1 VHGNTICR
9 VDSLLIGGALALL
22 LRSRIHDRALRWAGW
37 LVLIGAAA
45 QISLRFVPA
54 QAVNPLAYAVGNG
67 LSYSA
72 LSATF
77 VGLMAIALRG
87 GAVTRL
93 CEQRTLRWLGK
104 YSYGL
109 YVLHLP
115 LFAYLQ
121 QPVRHILAP
130 LLHEN
135 KGAVVAG
142 TGIICFGLSVIA
154 AYLSYNLYERRFL
167 RLKRFFDYRRPDE
180 KEPDRGETNR
190 EGEMQ
195 PAHKV

>member
-1 VHGNTICR
+1 
-9 VDSLLIGGALALL
+9 
-22 LRSRIHDRALRWAGW
+22 
-37 LVLIGAAA
+37 
-45 QISLRFVPA
+45 
-54 QAVNPLAYAVGNG
+54 
-67 LSYSA
+67 
-72 LSATF
+72 
-77 VGLMAIALRG
+77 M
-87 GAVTRL
+87 
-93 CEQRTLRWLGK
+93 
-104 YSYGL
+104 
-109 YVLHLP
+109 
-115 LFAYLQ
+115 
-121 QPVRHILAP
+121 LAP

-154 AYLSYNLYERRFL
+154 AFLSYNLYERRFL